1 VKNKK
6 IYFVE
11 YQKMN
16 KNKRWSIAKF
26 LNILSENDKSVINKF
41 KLYFAP
47 GEYRINVY
55 INDLANRSGII
66 FENIKSDGCGILSLT
81 GTGIVKRIIIK

>member
-16 KNKRWSIAKF
+16 KNKKWSNIKS

-47 GEYRINVY
+47 GEYQISIHINE
-55 INDLANRSGII
+55 LANRSGII
-66 FENIKSDGCGILSLT
+66 FENIKSGGILCLT
-81 GTGIVKRIIIK
+81 GTGINERIIVK

>member
-16 KNKRWSIAKF
+16 KNKRWSIIKF

-66 FENIKSDGCGILSLT
+66 FENIKSSGILSLT
-81 GTGIVKRIIIK
+81 GTGIVERIIIK